1 MDRRGFFLAGKN
13 AAVAEKKFPLP
24 KASVSLNLFPF
35 MFGLPTM
42 DRAGFEIVA
51 LTPTPKEGEKAPPA
65 WTSLVPIGI
74 IVLMLYLL
82 LIRPQQKKAKEHSL
96 LLAKLKVGDKVTTSG
111 GIVGTVVSLKD
122 KSIAIRSADA
132 KMEILKSAVA
142 EVAEKGANQSG

>member
-1 MDRRGFFLAGKN
+1 
-13 AAVAEKKFPLP
+13 
-24 KASVSLNLFPF
+24 
-35 MFGLPTM
+35 M

-51 LTPTPKEGEKAPPA
+51 LTPAPKEGEKAPPA

-142 EVAEKGANQSG
+142 EVAEKSANQSG

>member
-1 MDRRGFFLAGKN
+1 
-13 AAVAEKKFPLP
+13 
-24 KASVSLNLFPF
+24 
-35 MFGLPTM
+35 M

-51 LTPTPKEGEKAPPA
+51 LMPTSREDGKAPPA
-65 WTSLVPIGI
+65 WTSLVPIVLI
-74 IVLMLYLL
+74 CLMLYLL